1 MKEYI
6 LTSKELNNPVDINM
20 LPGEIKGVDVI
31 YHFLKEG
38 KKVEYG
44 KDENYLHMFFLIKG
58 SLVFS
63 YETKEYIYSEKA
75 LFIGGTGKDVTLTA
89 LSQASFVEIIFALTE
104 SDLKGLQDNKTE
116 FPISVLYKDAV
127 QYRDPFKSEKTISRM
142 IVPHRIIPR
151 FSMGSVETYGTDLI
165 GQHEHPLLDQYFFT
179 FPETKMSLLVDDSII
194 TVEGNTLLHI
204 PLGSNHGVRTD
215 ECGAA
220 HYLWIDVVLTPEG
233 DDYLDEVHKRTGTKR
248 SF

>member
-6 LTSKELNNPVDINM
+6 LTSKELSKQCDINM
-20 LPGEIKGVDVI
+20 LPGEIMGVDVI
-31 YHFLKEG
+31 YHYWEEG
-38 KKVEYG
+38 KKVEY
-44 KDENYLHMFFLIKG
+44 KRDEDTLHMFFLVNG
-58 SLVFS
+58 NLSFS
-63 YETKEYIYSEKA
+63 YEGKEYNYFEKA
-75 LFIGGTGKDVTLTA
+75 LFVGATDCGVIVSA
-89 LSQASFVEIIFALTE
+89 LSPSAFVEITFALTE
-104 SDLKGLQDNKTE
+104 NDLKGLISNRIN

-151 FSMGSVETYGTDLI
+151 FSLGSVETYGSDLI

-179 FPETKMSLLVDDSII
+179 FPETKMSLLVDESTII
-194 TVEGNTLLHI
+194 VEGNTLLHI

-215 ECGAA
+215 ENGAA
-220 HYLWIDVVLTPEG
+220 HYLWIDVVLTPDG

-248 SF
+248 FF